1 MSGMTTHPQC
11 QLSRAQCCP
20 WDRQHLRSL
29 ATATSAGH
37 AGPSARQ
44 RQAGRDAHVEDLIL
58 TVRARR
64 LMKEIRRLRTAA
76 GLTVARAAKQ
86 LEISEATLW
95 RMENGK
101 TRISTEVLVAMLD
114 LYDVRSPQPEA
125 LERLALD
132 PLRRGRWAPCP

>member
-64 LMKEIRRLRTAA
+64 LMKEIRRLPTPTGPTGAPAA
-76 GLTVARAAKQ
+76 EER
-86 LEISEATLW
+86 EISAAT
-95 RMENGK
+95 
-101 TRISTEVLVAMLD
+101 
-114 LYDVRSPQPEA
+114 PPP
-125 LERLALD
+125 LANRNT
-132 PLRRGRWAPCP
+132 PHP